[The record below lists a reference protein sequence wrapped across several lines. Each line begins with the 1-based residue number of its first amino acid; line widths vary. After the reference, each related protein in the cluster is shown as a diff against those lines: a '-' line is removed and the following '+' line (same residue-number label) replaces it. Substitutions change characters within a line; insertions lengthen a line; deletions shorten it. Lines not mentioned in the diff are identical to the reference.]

1 MPPAFTTK
9 QKYPPV
15 RRGITLTEVL
25 VATVIIGVSL
35 IGMVSSWLYMI
46 KSAVTTNDRA
56 SGYICARTVLERAR
70 VNGFQ
75 ITPPPTISVPS
86 GTRSAWAT
94 SNYATTRYFD
104 EKLDELQDEGRTLP
118 AWRRA
123 TYWVSTIVTYSPQGT
138 YPEGRE
144 DLRVMT
150 LTVIAYNMKNNAEL
164 ARLQTCLAQGG
175 I

>member
-1 MPPAFTTK
+1 MPLAFTI
-9 QKYPPV
+9 QKKYHPV

-46 KSAVTTNDRA
+46 GSTMTTNDRA
-56 SGYICARTVLERAR
+56 AGYICARTVLERAR

-75 ITPPPTISVPS
+75 VTAPPTISFPS

-94 SNYATTRYFD
+94 PNISKWRYFD
-104 EKLDELQDEGRTLP
+104 EKLDEIPQDSRTQP

-123 TYWVSTIVTYSPQGT
+123 SYWVDTTITHSPDGT
-138 YPEGRE
+138 YPDGRP

-150 LTVIAYNMKNNAEL
+150 ITVTAYTMKNVEL